1 MKMSAFLWS
10 TCREQCMQARTTSER
25 ADTEQVD
32 RAELWL
38 IVHARR
44 LAVGVTVILMTPPVY
59 PYCNT

>member
-1 MKMSAFLWS
+1 
-10 TCREQCMQARTTSER
+10 MQARTTSER